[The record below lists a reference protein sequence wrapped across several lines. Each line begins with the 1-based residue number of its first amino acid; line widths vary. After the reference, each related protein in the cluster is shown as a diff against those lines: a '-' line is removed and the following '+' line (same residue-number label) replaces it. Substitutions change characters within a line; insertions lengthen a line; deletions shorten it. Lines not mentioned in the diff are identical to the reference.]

1 MTGLDY
7 KVGDMVI
14 DPVTDSAAVVLGFE
28 DNMLFDSV
36 YCVKVMY
43 VGDSKRNL
51 SAASDALDMS
61 SLRKISFGC

>member
-1 MTGLDY
+1 MEKQVRGVDF

-43 VGDSKRNL
+43 VGRSKPMYVL
-51 SAASDALDMS
+51 SDRI
-61 SLRKISFGC
+61 RKL